1 MKSVCYPARAKHGLI
16 KEVVLF
22 ARVNDMT
29 AQQVAARFLVNLSS
43 VRRQAKRMGV
53 SLKFQ
58 RNFKHK
64 K

>member
-1 MKSVCYPARAKHGLI
+1 MKSVSYPQRAKHGLI
-16 KEVVLF
+16 KEVVIF

-29 AQQVAARFLVNLSS
+29 AQQVASRFLVNLSS

-53 SLKFQ
+53 VLRFQ

>member
-1 MKSVCYPARAKHGLI
+1 MKSVSYPARAKHGLI
-16 KEVVLF
+16 KEVVIF
-22 ARVNDMT
+22 ARMNDMT
-29 AQQVAARFLVNLSS
+29 AQQASSRFLVNLSS

-53 SLKFQ
+53 NLRLQ

>member
-1 MKSVCYPARAKHGLI
+1 MKSVSYPARAKHGLI
-16 KEVVLF
+16 KEVVIF
-22 ARVNDMT
+22 ARMNDMT
-29 AQQVAARFLVNLSS
+29 AQQVSSRFLVNLSS

-53 SLKFQ
+53 NLRLQ